1 MPRRRSRN
9 PAATQAKK
17 DIIDSSF
24 GVFAA
29 GATGGG
35 LIGTFVAAGKVT
47 DAMQR
52 HKKATALTPEE
63 RLPRAKELMLERL
76 QKAKSRKCSGKDK
89 LSWLSMNSI
98 TATVPELDELI
109 KEVNEAT
116 TWEEVKGVYP
126 KVMNAIGMKHR
137 YLVS

>member
-1 MPRRRSRN
+1 MPRRRTRN

-17 DIIDSSF
+17 DMIDGGF
-24 GVFAA
+24 GTFATA
-29 GATGGG
+29 STGGG
-35 LIGTFVAAGKVT
+35 LLGTWAAAGQVT

-52 HKKATALTPEE
+52 HKQATALTPQE
-63 RLPRAKELMLERL
+63 RLPQAKELLLERL
-76 QKAKSRKCSGKDK
+76 QKAKSRKSSGKDK
-89 LSWLSMNSI
+89 MNWLSMNSI

-116 TWEEVKGVYP
+116 TWEEVKSVYS

-137 YLVS
+137 YLIG